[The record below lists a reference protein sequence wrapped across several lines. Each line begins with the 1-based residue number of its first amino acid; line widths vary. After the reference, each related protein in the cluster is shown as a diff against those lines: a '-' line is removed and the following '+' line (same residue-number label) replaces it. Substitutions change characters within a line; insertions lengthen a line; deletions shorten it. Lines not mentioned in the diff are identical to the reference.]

1 MLHSLFLY
9 DQACRVEIKKI
20 KSTKNGM
27 GKVDKNAVT
36 ADSKAERSTIEIY
49 GTWIID
55 FVIALYAVDSALLSF
70 FSMYHD

>member
-1 MLHSLFLY
+1 
-9 DQACRVEIKKI
+9 
-20 KSTKNGM
+20 GM

>member
-1 MLHSLFLY
+1 
-9 DQACRVEIKKI
+9 
-20 KSTKNGM
+20 M

-49 GTWIID
+49 GTGIINV
-55 FVIALYAVDSALLSF
+55 VIAIYAVDSSLLSF